1 MEFEFFIGTDVS
13 KDELDFAVQQGRQL
27 LFHREIAN
35 QPGAINALI
44 KELIKL
50 PGFDLKKAV
59 FCLEHTGI
67 YTNHLLVCLHKKK
80 ANICLEAATH
90 IKKSLG
96 NIRGKNDKIDAIRIA
111 EYAYKN
117 REELRLWVPKRD
129 CVQQLAHLATTR
141 TRLIKAQK
149 MLNTPLNEYGDFIK
163 KSVAKQNTGVCQRTL
178 NAIDAD
184 MEKVEKAIAVIIAG
198 DPELKRLFNLATSVC
213 GVGKVVATQM
223 LINTNEFKDISDPK
237 QFACFAGVAPFT
249 QESGKFKGKGRVSHM
264 ANKKMKT
271 LLHLAA
277 LIAIQHSPE
286 LKLYYER
293 MVNQEKKNKMSVIN
307 AVRNKIV
314 LRVFAC
320 VNQNRKYEKN
330 YCKLVA

>member
-1 MEFEFFIGTDVS
+1 MKFEFFIGIDVS
-13 KDELDFAVQQGRQL
+13 KNELDFSVQQGKCF

-35 QPGAINALI
+35 NQTAINMLI
-44 KELIKL
+44 KEISKL
-50 PGFDLKKAV
+50 TGFSLSEAV
-59 FCLEHTGI
+59 FCMEHTGI
-67 YTNHLLVCLHKKK
+67 YSNHLLGCLHKKK

-96 NIRGKNDKIDAIRIA
+96 NIRGKNDKIDSVRIA
-111 EYAYKN
+111 EYAYKS
-117 REELRLWVPKRD
+117 REGLRLWAPKRD
-129 CVQQLAHLATTR
+129 IVQQLAHLASTR
-141 TRLIKAQK
+141 SRLIKIQK
-149 MLNTPLNEYGDFIK
+149 ILKTPINEYGEFVSKGI
-163 KSVAKQNTGVCQRTL
+163 AKQNAGICQRTM
-178 NAIDAD
+178 NSIEAD
-184 MEKVEKAIAVIIAG
+184 MDKVEKAMAAVIAA
-198 DPELKRLFNLATSVC
+198 DPELKRLFDLATSVC

-223 LINTNEFKDISDPK
+223 LITTNEFKDITDPK

-249 QESGKFKGKGRVSHM
+249 SESGMYKGKGRVSHM

-277 LIAIQHSPE
+277 MVAIQYSPE

-307 AVRNKIV
+307 AVRNKLV

-320 VNQNRKYEKN
+320 INQNRKYEKN
-330 YCKLVA
+330 YCRLVA